1 MDLKAESLRFKRVDG
16 LSYSTTVPSLKT
28 AIKSESKIVFSRW
41 AIVMTVQ
48 SLNSERIVFWIRS
61 SVSISIAAVASS
73 KIRIFVFRSKALD
86 KQISCRWPTEK
97 LEPDSVTSWSKPFSR
112 LWTWAFKWACSS
124 AEINAILIIF
134 FQPEMYSMIYLS
146 IRRHRPRYLSD
157 PNWNVIFLDDSR
169 SWSRFK
175 SPKWNEVKIT
185 CKKDRILRNNR

>member
-134 FQPEMYSMIYLS
+134 FST
-146 IRRHRPRYLSD
+146 
-157 PNWNVIFLDDSR
+157 WNVFYDLPVHKEASSKVLVGSKLKR
-169 SWSRFK
+169 NFPRWFK
-175 SPKWNEVKIT
+175 IMKSF
-185 CKKDRILRNNR
+185 